1 MILKSFLKRFKSFL
15 CPKRPSCIFKQSIL
29 LHITILGSGT
39 STGVPLIGCDCAVC
53 TSKDPRDNRLRT
65 SIKIESANTC
75 IVIDTTPDFRYQ
87 MLRTQTTHLDA
98 VVFTHPHRDH
108 YAGLDD
114 IRPFNFHSN
123 KSMQIYA
130 NELTQVAI
138 KRDFYYAFEK
148 YKDVGLPELLL
159 HTIDKEPFV
168 IRDLTLT
175 PIHVMHREMP
185 VLGFRIGD
193 FSYVTD
199 LNYIS
204 EVEKEKIK
212 GSKVLILSALRPQPH
227 PTHLTLNEAI
237 ALATELEVPEVYF
250 THFSHQIGLHALVEP
265 QLPPFI
271 KMAYDGLRFS
281 IH

>member
-1 MILKSFLKRFKSFL
+1 MLN
-15 CPKRPSCIFKQSIL
+15 
-29 LHITILGSGT
+29 ITILGSGT
-39 STGVPLIGCDCAVC
+39 STGVPLIGCKCKVC
-53 TSKDPRDNRLRT
+53 ISSDPRDSRLRT
-65 SIKIESANTC
+65 SIKIQSDTTS
-75 IVIDTTPDFRYQ
+75 VVVDTTPDFRYQ
-87 MLRTQTTHLDA
+87 MLRSNTTHLDA

-130 NELTQVAI
+130 NEITQVAI

-148 YKDVGLPELLL
+148 NKDAGLPEMIL
-159 HTIDKEPFV
+159 HTIHEHPFEV
-168 IRDLTLT
+168 GDLKFI
-175 PIHVMHREMP
+175 PIQVMHRELP

-204 EVEKEKIK
+204 ESEKEKIR
-212 GSKVLILSALRPQPH
+212 GTQVLILSALRPQPH
-227 PTHLTLNEAI
+227 PTHFTLNESI
-237 ALATELEVPEVYF
+237 ALATELEIPKVYF
-250 THFSHQIGLHALVEP
+250 THFSHQIGLQAELEP

-271 KMAYDGLRFS
+271 KMAYDGLQLS
-281 IH
+281 V